1 MQEVT
6 VEQQIAEVV
15 SCLQQG
21 GVVVIPTD
29 TVYGL
34 AVSPQFPQSV
44 ERLYELKQRP
54 RHMNLPIM
62 VADIPSMEDMGVAI
76 NTRARRLL
84 ESEYVPG
91 ALTVAIGFK
100 DQPLV
105 PWLAGREEVA
115 IRIPNDERLLA
126 VLRAAGPLL
135 VTSANASGQ
144 DTPKNVGEILTQ
156 LNGKPD
162 LAIDGGEIK
171 TIPSTIVN
179 CRLDPPVVERE
190 GVIPTAAL
198 DSFLNHD

>member
-1 MQEVT
+1 MANTASKQVQEIV
-6 VEQQIAEVV
+6 A
-15 SCLQQG
+15 SLQQG
-21 GVVVIPTD
+21 GVVVVPTD

-34 AVSPQFPQSV
+34 AVSPGFPASV

-62 VADIPSMEDMGVAI
+62 VADIAAMEDLGVKISTA
-76 NTRARRLL
+76 ARRLL
-84 ESEYVPG
+84 ESDYVPG

-100 DQPLV
+100 NGPLV
-105 PWLAGREEVA
+105 PWLEGREEVA

-126 VLRAAGPLL
+126 VLRATGPLL

-144 DTPKNVGEILTQ
+144 DTPKNVGEILEQ
-156 LNGKPD
+156 LNGQPD

-179 CRLDPPVVERE
+179 CRLNPPKVERE
-190 GVIPTAAL
+190 GVIPTAEIEAIL
-198 DSFLNHD
+198 TK

>member
-1 MQEVT
+1 MANTASKQVQEIV
-6 VEQQIAEVV
+6 A
-15 SCLQQG
+15 SLQQG
-21 GVVVIPTD
+21 GVVVVPTD

-34 AVSPQFPQSV
+34 AVSPDFPASV

-62 VADIPSMEDMGVAI
+62 VADIAAMEDLGVDISAA
-76 NTRARRLL
+76 ARRLL
-84 ESEYVPG
+84 ESDYVPG

-100 DQPLV
+100 NSPLV
-105 PWLAGREEVA
+105 PWLEGREEVA

-126 VLRAAGPLL
+126 VLRATGPLL

-144 DTPKNVGEILTQ
+144 DTPKNVGEILEQ
-156 LNGKPD
+156 LNGQPD

-179 CRLDPPVVERE
+179 CRLNPPKVERE
-190 GVIPTAAL
+190 GVIPTTEIEAIL
-198 DSFLNHD
+198 TR

>member
-1 MQEVT
+1 MT
-6 VEQQIAEVV
+6 ATTEQQVTEVV
-15 SCLQQG
+15 ESLQQG

-34 AVSPQFPQSV
+34 AVSPDFPDSV
-44 ERLYELKQRP
+44 ERLYALKQRP

-62 VADIPSMEDMGVAI
+62 VADIAGMEALGVAI
-76 NTRARRLL
+76 NDRARRLL
-84 ESEYVPG
+84 ESEHVPG
-91 ALTVAIGFK
+91 ALTVAIGFV
-100 DQPLV
+100 DQPTV

-126 VLRAAGPLL
+126 VLRSAGPLL

-144 DTPKNVGEILTQ
+144 NTPKNVGEILEQ
-156 LNGKPD
+156 LHGVPD

-190 GVIPTAAL
+190 GVIPTAEIERL
-198 DSFLNHD
+198 IKE

>member
-1 MQEVT
+1 MEQE
-6 VEQQIAEVV
+6 IIEVV
-15 SCLQQG
+15 TSLQSG
-21 GVVVIPTD
+21 GVVVVPTD

-34 AVSPQFPQSV
+34 AVSPLFPESV

-62 VADIPSMEDMGVAI
+62 VADITAMEDLGAAI
-76 NTRARRLL
+76 NSRARCLL

-91 ALTVAIGFK
+91 ALTVVIGFENEPK
-100 DQPLV
+100 V

-126 VLRAAGPLL
+126 ILRATGPLL

-144 DTPKNVGEILTQ
+144 HTPKNVGEILTQ

-162 LAIDGGEIK
+162 VAIDGGEIK

-179 CRLDPPVVERE
+179 CRLDPPKVERE
-190 GVIPTAAL
+190 GVISASAL
-198 DSFLNHD
+198 DQFIKD